1 MAEKIR
7 VNIAGM
13 DYTLTSESDKTQIQQ
28 IAAYVD
34 KKIKEVDNDKLT
46 RENQLLLAAL
56 NVTDEMYN
64 LLIKHKKLRDEAKEP
79 VEKYPQLKKDY
90 DSLSE
95 DYYKIKADFEK
106 SKDDFMESMRKIDE
120 LNSNINKINQEIENK
135 NKIIKSKDNNLKKL
149 RENLQKL
156 QDENLD
162 LNKMVKEL
170 ERDL

>member
-1 MAEKIR
+1 MAEKIK

-13 DYTLTSESDKTQIQQ
+13 DYTLSSDLDKTQIQQ

-56 NVTDEMYN
+56 NVADDMYN
-64 LLIKHKKLRDEAKEP
+64 LLLKYKKLSNDSKEP
-79 VEKYPQLKKDY
+79 IEKYPKLKDEYDY
-90 DSLSE
+90 LDSQ
-95 DYYKIKADFEK
+95 YQKIKTDFEK
-106 SKDDFMESMRKIDE
+106 SKKEFMESMQRIDG
-120 LNSNINKINQEIENK
+120 LNSKINKLNQEIENK
-135 NKIIKSKDNNLKKL
+135 NKINKSKDENLKKL

-162 LNKMVKEL
+162 LNKKVKEL